1 MEIVGVDEDKYIP
14 EYTEAQ
20 RIGIAIG
27 VALAILVVV
36 LIVIYFV
43 VSCYPRYSARIYTFT
58 CDFSEQQQKKFNP
71 AFFSI
76 CKVKRII
83 AKSAFRA
90 GNITSFRLRVVHVH

>member
-1 MEIVGVDEDKYIP
+1 MYYFKVTKLEIVGVDEDKYIP

-58 CDFSEQQQKKFNP
+58 CDFSEQQQKRFNP

-76 CKVKRII
+76 CKSETYNCEVCFQGRKY
-83 AKSAFRA
+83 
-90 GNITSFRLRVVHVH
+90 H

>member
-1 MEIVGVDEDKYIP
+1 MALVGDDEDEYIP

-43 VSCYPRYSARIYTFT
+43 VSCYPRYSARIFRLLAI
-58 CDFSEQQQKKFNP
+58 SLNNNKKGLIPLFLI
-71 AFFSI
+71 FV
-76 CKVKRII
+76 KVKRII

-90 GNITSFRLRVVHVH
+90 RNITCFRLGVVHVH

>member
-58 CDFSEQQQKKFNP
+58 CDFSEQQQKRFNP

-76 CKVKRII
+76 CKSETYNCQVCFQGRKY
-83 AKSAFRA
+83 
-90 GNITSFRLRVVHVH
+90 H

>member
-14 EYTEAQ
+14 KYTEAQ

-43 VSCYPRYSARIYTFT
+43 VSCYPRDSARI
-58 CDFSEQQQKKFNP
+58 
-71 AFFSI
+71 
-76 CKVKRII
+76 
-83 AKSAFRA
+83 
-90 GNITSFRLRVVHVH
+90 